1 MVTAEEVT
9 KGTVRGV
16 LSAGIVAAHV
26 TKYGLNLGKDCVKW
40 MCGLANELANQF
52 APGGINTK
60 IGDKVLDTSAKVAGD
75 GLDLAVKAMK
85 NIKGKLR

>member
-16 LSAGIVAAHV
+16 LSAGIVAARA

-40 MCGLANELANQF
+40 MCGLTNELANQF

>member
-1 MVTAEEVT
+1 MVTTAQIAE
-9 KGTVRGV
+9 GAGRGV
-16 LSAGIVAAHV
+16 LSAGIVAAHA